1 MLSKSVIAKAALL
14 SAYNTEYARLKQ
26 AYNQLKQRVSE
37 KDSLSVDGERS
48 TERQTG
54 DGSESSDDAGKTKV
68 CILWLSFV

>member
-37 KDSLSVDGERS
+37 KDSLVAGGERS
-48 TERQTG
+48 TERQPG
-54 DGSESSDDAGKTKV
+54 DGGESYDYISKAKV
-68 CILWLSFV
+68 CI

>member
-37 KDSLSVDGERS
+37 KDSLSVGGERS
-48 TERQTG
+48 TERQPG
-54 DGSESSDDAGKTKV
+54 DGGESSDYISKAKV
-68 CILWLSFV
+68 CI